1 MLINELSKKDGFSDC
16 LENALDT
23 FKSVME
29 ELEQT
34 KMVRKRPEI
43 QRELFKI
50 VGGTSSAIH

>member
-1 MLINELSKKDGFSDC
+1 MLPYTDC
-16 LENALDT
+16 LEAALDT